1 MTSPAG
7 AYTFVPWFRR
17 GAVTDIVADDDL
29 TATATGRAVL
39 PIELALSYVPVGGG
53 TARVLPAVTR
63 TVELVGPGDVAGLRR
78 ESVLRVHPP
87 DGATTAAPG
96 ELAFVEFYDEDLPW
110 RLTPAKAAQATV
122 DGVTVTRLRP
132 WLALLVLADGEFRI
146 TAPAGRLPMLTVA
159 DGVPLPP
166 VVEIWAWA
174 HAQVAGAEPDAGK
187 VGPRA
192 DTDPDTALSR
202 LLSPRRLVAG
212 VTYSGFLVPAF
223 ETGRLA
229 GLGLDPARVPTQ
241 QASWGAGQSDRRLP
255 VYYIW
260 RFTVGADVR
269 FETLARGLTG
279 RPAGEHLG
287 KRAVD
292 VHLPGYGLDEV
303 PIAHPPEL
311 EGALRPPDFTRA
323 AYPDGPGTDLVD
335 ALEHLIDLGSDLL
348 DPATEVPLDPI
359 VAPPAYGRLHA
370 GVVRVADVADGDEAG
385 WVRELN
391 LDLRNRAAAG
401 LGAQVIRD
409 RQEELV
415 ARAWQQVGSLR
426 DANQRLREAE
436 LATAAAQS
444 VYAKH
449 VAGLDAD
456 RALLFTAA
464 AHRGLPG
471 IAATAVAV
479 DADAAGTV
487 HAAVVGSRVPSAVQD
502 LAFRR
507 VTRPGRPFVR
517 AATGTRQVGSLRTG
531 LIAGMDA
538 DPTHAVSAARPLPAP
553 VAAVPL
559 TAVTALAAT
568 AAGGL
573 AQHAI
578 DSKRVYLTLAATDL
592 AARLTSSG
600 ILTVPSQADFRAAL
614 TTALAAWSARHPA
627 ATATTTAV
635 TTLIG
640 QTQKVEADGPGA
652 TVTITAA
659 TFAAAFGA
667 GLAGKTY
674 RAVTAVPDVVPPGG
688 TVARMTDSGDAQA
701 TEDDVGQLGKDLTA
715 RLSAVPAPPPPL
727 GGPQGLAGAV
737 LAALDPAA
745 AVPTRVGDQ
754 LPGLAARLAAR
765 AATRARRLRPV
776 QAHPTFPDPMV
787 DALAALAADHVLPN
801 LGDLPAET
809 LTVMEP
815 NQRFI
820 EAFLAGL
827 NTELGRE
834 LLWREYPTDQ
844 RGSYARVFWDR
855 ADAAD
860 QGAPDIQQI
869 TDWVAA
875 LGGNGTTSGTPIVLV
890 VRSALLRLYP
900 YTLVY
905 ALPAVWN
912 GLPADGRRLPDA
924 AAAARRPVFHATLDP
939 DVALYGFDLT
949 QQQARGHLPTGP
961 GDPLPADPGWFFVLQ
976 ERPGQPRFGLD
987 TDRHPSGLRTWDDL
1001 SWPDLAGADTYIDIA
1016 ANTGLAPQQTD
1027 PVRWGTTSADMA
1039 AILMRSPVM
1048 YARHADDL
1056 LPGP

>member
-1 MTSPAG
+1 M
-7 AYTFVPWFRR
+7 PWFRR
-17 GAVTDIVADDDL
+17 GAATDITTDDDP

-39 PIELALSYVPVGGG
+39 PVALALSYVPVGGG

-63 TVELVGPGDVAGLRR
+63 SVELVGPGDVAGLRR

-87 DGATTAAPG
+87 DGATGAAPG

-110 RLTPAKAAQATV
+110 RVTPAKAAQATV
-122 DGVTVTRLRP
+122 GGVAVTRLRP
-132 WLALLVLADGEFRI
+132 WLALLVVADGEFRL
-146 TAPAGRLPMLTVA
+146 TAPAGRLPVLTVA
-159 DGVPLPP
+159 DGMPLPP
-166 VVEIWAWA
+166 VLDGWAWA

-229 GLGLDPARVPTQ
+229 GLGLDPAGVPTQ
-241 QASWGAGQSDRRLP
+241 QASWGAGQADRRLP
-255 VYYIW
+255 VYYSW
-260 RFTVGADVR
+260 RFTVGADVS

-279 RPAGEHLG
+279 RPAAEHLG

-303 PIAHPPEL
+303 PIASPPEL
-311 EGALRPPDFTRA
+311 EGALRPPNFTRA

-335 ALEHLIDLGSDLL
+335 ALEHLVDLGSDLL

-401 LGAQVIRD
+401 LGAQVVRD

-415 ARAWQQVGSLR
+415 ARAWQQVGALR

-436 LATAAAQS
+436 LATAAGQS

-449 VAGLDAD
+449 LAGLDAD
-456 RALLFTAA
+456 GALLFTAA

-471 IAATAVAV
+471 TTTTVAA

-538 DPTHAVSAARPLPAP
+538 DPAHAVSAARPLPAP
-553 VAAVPL
+553 AAAVPL
-559 TAVTALAAT
+559 AAVTALAAT
-568 AAGGL
+568 AAAGL
-573 AQHAI
+573 KQHAT
-578 DSKRVYLTLAATDL
+578 DPKRVYLTLAAADL
-592 AARLTSSG
+592 AARLTSG
-600 ILTVPSQADFRAAL
+600 GVLTVPPQADFQAAL
-614 TTALAAWSARHPA
+614 RTALTAWSAQHPA

-652 TVTITAA
+652 KVTITAA
-659 TFAAAFGA
+659 AFTAAFGA
-667 GLAGKTY
+667 GLAGKSY
-674 RAVTAVPDVVPPGG
+674 RAVTAVPDVVPAGG
-688 TVARMTDSGDAQA
+688 TAARMTDTDDAQA
-701 TEDDVGQLGKDLTA
+701 TEDDVGQLGKDLA
-715 RLSAVPAPPPPL
+715 ERLSAAPAPPPPL
-727 GGPQGLAGAV
+727 GGPQALAGAV

-745 AVPTRVGDQ
+745 AVSVRVGDQ
-754 LPGLAARLAAR
+754 LPGLAARLTAQ
-765 AATRARRLRPV
+765 AATRVRRLRPV
-776 QAHPTFPDPMV
+776 QAYPTFPDPMV

-820 EAFLAGL
+820 ESFLAGL

-844 RGSYARVFWDR
+844 RGSCARVFWDR

-860 QGAPDIQQI
+860 PGAPDIQQI
-869 TDWVAA
+869 TDWTAA
-875 LGGNGTTSGTPIVLV
+875 LGGNGISSGTPVVLV

-900 YTLVY
+900 NTLVY

-912 GLPADGRRLPDA
+912 GAPADGRRLPDA

-949 QQQARGHLPTGP
+949 QQQARGHIPTGTS
-961 GDPLPADPGWFFVLQ
+961 DPLPADPGWFFVLQ

-987 TDRHPSGLRTWDDL
+987 TDRHPAGLRTWDDL
-1001 SWPDLAGADTYIDIA
+1001 SWPDLTGADTYLDIA
-1016 ANTGLAPQQTD
+1016 ANSGLAPQQPD
-1027 PVRWGTTSADMA
+1027 PALWGTTSADMA

-1056 LPGP
+1056 LPAGS